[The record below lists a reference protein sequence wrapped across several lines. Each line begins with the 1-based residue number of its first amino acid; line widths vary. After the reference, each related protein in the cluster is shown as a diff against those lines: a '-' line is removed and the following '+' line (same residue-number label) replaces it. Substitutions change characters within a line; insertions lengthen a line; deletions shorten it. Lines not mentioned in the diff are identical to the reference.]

1 MFKVNNK
8 KITRIIDVVLV
19 FLLLT
24 LNLFL
29 KFPLLTLNKYVLAGL
44 LANIHLLEVN
54 NRNTKKGV
62 KYVQSNFINKE
73 NQKRGSNTGVFL

>member
-54 NRNTKKGV
+54 NRNTKKRCEICS
-62 KYVQSNFINKE
+62 KQLY
-73 NQKRGSNTGVFL
+73 

>member
-8 KITRIIDVVLV
+8 KITRITDVVLV

-44 LANIHLLEVN
+44 LQNTHPANIHLLEVN
-54 NRNTKKGV
+54 NRNTKKRCEICS
-62 KYVQSNFINKE
+62 KQLY
-73 NQKRGSNTGVFL
+73 